1 MKVSEVIKQL
11 QELPQDEEI
20 VIAFWT
26 RDLFGDSVL
35 TKDGEELS
43 ECPQDAWNAVAG
55 DYALQE
61 WEVSAIHEDI
71 TYAIQGWLDTEGGE

>member
-26 RDLFGDSVL
+26 RDLFGDSIL
-35 TKDGEELS
+35 TKDGEELD
-43 ECPQDAWNAVAG
+43 ECPKDAWNAVAG

-71 TYAIQGWLDTEGGE
+71 TYAIQSWLDTEGGE

>member
-1 MKVSEVIKQL
+1 MKVSEVLEMLKHHS
-11 QELPQDEEI
+11 PDDEI

-26 RDLFGDSVL
+26 RDLFGDSIL
-35 TKDGEELS
+35 TKDGEELD
-43 ECPQDAWNAVAG
+43 ECPKDAWNAVAG

-71 TYAIQGWLDTEGGE
+71 TYAIQSWLDTEGGE